1 MFSNLPVEFQEI
13 ARRLARQD
21 RELKKSQSD
30 LRGRSNSRKSSRMNS
45 RTSSLSPTRGSRAR
59 THSQTARDGNME
71 IFMFDGD
78 KVSTLIFRIP
88 LLLSIIL
95 KDYFKSAIIY
105 SSKVRLAKETRKS
118 IRIMVNILFW

>member
-1 MFSNLPVEFQEI
+1 MYSNLPVEFQEI

-59 THSQTARDGNME
+59 THSQAATNSNME
-71 IFMFDGD
+71 MFMFDD
-78 KVSTLIFRIP
+78 KVISIFSR
-88 LLLSIIL
+88 
-95 KDYFKSAIIY
+95 
-105 SSKVRLAKETRKS
+105 
-118 IRIMVNILFW
+118 